1 MEQAP
6 MPLDQTMPG
15 HINPV
20 QWQQAQSV
28 ARQTC
33 ARFFRDGGTPED
45 ALDAFG
51 LSADETASID
61 WSRAVDAIAQT
72 LCMTPHR
79 RAA

>member
-1 MEQAP
+1 MIP
-6 MPLDQTMPG
+6 D
-15 HINPV
+15 HVNPV
-20 QWQQAQSV
+20 QWQQAQGV

-45 ALDAFG
+45 ALKAFG
-51 LSADETASID
+51 LSITETAERD

-72 LCMTPHR
+72 LCAAPQR

>member
-1 MEQAP
+1 MVHLSNP
-6 MPLDQTMPG
+6 D
-15 HINPV
+15 HVNPV
-20 QWQQAQSV
+20 QWQQAQGV

-45 ALDAFG
+45 ALKAFG
-51 LSADETASID
+51 VSAGEITGLD

-72 LCMTPHR
+72 LCYAPQR

>member
-6 MPLDQTMPG
+6 MPLDRTTPG

-20 QWQQAQSV
+20 QWQQAQGI

-33 ARFFRDGGTPED
+33 ARVFRDGGTPED

>member
-1 MEQAP
+1 MAQP
-6 MPLDQTMPG
+6 STPD
-15 HINPV
+15 HVNPV
-20 QWQQAQSV
+20 QWQQAQGI

-45 ALDAFG
+45 ALSAFG
-51 LSADETASID
+51 LSAGETSALD

-72 LCMTPHR
+72 LCSAPVR

>member
-1 MEQAP
+1 MT
-6 MPLDQTMPG
+6 LDRTIPDFV
-15 HINPV
+15 NPV
-20 QWQQAQSV
+20 QWQQAQGV

-45 ALDAFG
+45 ALEAFG
-51 LSADETASID
+51 LSADETAAID

-72 LCMTPHR
+72 LCTTPQR